1 MSEARPY
8 LVIIDGHAVA
18 HRNYHGNQ
26 RALTTSSG
34 EPTNATFGFARALMD
49 ILNSPTP
56 PQYLAVAFDQGL
68 SGRENVFPA
77 YKSQRAEME
86 ASLAFQ
92 LGRIR
97 QLVEAFNI
105 PILERE
111 GFEADDVIGS
121 IARQANA
128 QGVQVH
134 IVTGDQDLFQL
145 VNDLTTLELPD
156 RNGGSTRYDADGVFA
171 KLGVK
176 PAQVPDYKGL
186 VGDSSDNIPGV
197 RGIGEKTAVPLLQ
210 TYGTLEGIYANL
222 DALAEKLRAKL
233 IEGRESAFLS
243 RQLATIQ
250 TDLPI
255 ALDLA
260 RCVAQDYDQ
269 RRVLALF
276 RELEFNSLIRRLKPS
291 APAKPESEQLAL
303 FGGAQAPSKP
313 SAVAED
319 DPSLTPA
326 ETTFTTHLVDTPE
339 ALEALVARLKAASW
353 IAFDTETN
361 SPDANAAALVG
372 IALAVNAQDGYYV
385 PVGHIPEAAE
395 RQLPL
400 ERVVAALKPALTDPS
415 IPKIAHN
422 APFDLNVM
430 ARHGIQ
436 VQPLGYDTQLA
447 ELLLQPERRH
457 GLKDSVRLR
466 FGIRMTRIEELIG
479 KGKAQITM
487 DRVPVAQVAPYAAA
501 DAVFTYRLMEVT
513 RRDLEAANLWKL
525 YERIELPLAPII
537 AEMNAHGALIDLPYL
552 SALSAE
558 FTERLAEIERR
569 IHALAGEPFNVGSLK
584 QLNDVLFGKL
594 KLPTKG
600 LRKAQHGYS
609 LDADA
614 LETLHDQHPIIPL
627 LAEWRAL
634 EKLHSTYVLALPRQA
649 DAQGRVHTTY
659 RQIGA
664 VTGRLSSENPNLQN
678 IPIRTEEG
686 RRVRRAF
693 IAPEGWHLLSTD
705 YSQIEL
711 RILAHYSGDAALQQ
725 AFLEDRDI
733 HRATAAL
740 VSNVP
745 YDQVSKEQRYFA
757 KRVNFGLLYG
767 MGAQRLARE
776 SELSREEAERFIQN
790 YFARLPGVRRYLDES
805 KVRAK
810 TQGYLE
816 TLLGRRR
823 DFSAL
828 RDERLSAVERA
839 RIEREAINMPIQG
852 TAADIMKVATVN
864 LHRAL
869 REGGSRARLIL
880 QVHDELVLE
889 TPDDELPR
897 LVPLVRAVM
906 EGAYQLSVPLR
917 AEVNIGAN
925 WAEMEAADDWLAK
938 H

>member
-1 MSEARPY
+1 
-8 LVIIDGHAVA
+8 
-18 HRNYHGNQ
+18 
-26 RALTTSSG
+26 
-34 EPTNATFGFARALMD
+34 
-49 ILNSPTP
+49 
-56 PQYLAVAFDQGL
+56 
-68 SGRENVFPA
+68 
-77 YKSQRAEME
+77 
-86 ASLAFQ
+86 
-92 LGRIR
+92 
-97 QLVEAFNI
+97 
-105 PILERE
+105 
-111 GFEADDVIGS
+111 
-121 IARQANA
+121 
-128 QGVQVH
+128 
-134 IVTGDQDLFQL
+134 
-145 VNDLTTLELPD
+145 
-156 RNGGSTRYDADGVFA
+156 
-171 KLGVK
+171 
-176 PAQVPDYKGL
+176 
-186 VGDSSDNIPGV
+186 
-197 RGIGEKTAVPLLQ
+197 
-210 TYGTLEGIYANL
+210 
-222 DALAEKLRAKL
+222 
-233 IEGRESAFLS
+233 
-243 RQLATIQ
+243 
-250 TDLPI
+250 
-255 ALDLA
+255 
-260 RCVAQDYDQ
+260 
-269 RRVLALF
+269 
-276 RELEFNSLIRRLKPS
+276 
-291 APAKPESEQLAL
+291 
-303 FGGAQAPSKP
+303 
-313 SAVAED
+313 
-319 DPSLTPA
+319 
-326 ETTFTTHLVDTPE
+326 
-339 ALEALVARLKAASW
+339 
-353 IAFDTETN
+353 
-361 SPDANAAALVG
+361 
-372 IALAVNAQDGYYV
+372 
-385 PVGHIPEAAE
+385 
-395 RQLPL
+395 
-400 ERVVAALKPALTDPS
+400 
-415 IPKIAHN
+415 
-422 APFDLNVM
+422 
-430 ARHGIQ
+430 
-436 VQPLGYDTQLA
+436 
-447 ELLLQPERRH
+447 
-457 GLKDSVRLR
+457 
-466 FGIRMTRIEELIG
+466 
-479 KGKAQITM
+479 
-487 DRVPVAQVAPYAAA
+487 
-501 DAVFTYRLMEVT
+501 
-513 RRDLEAANLWKL
+513 
-525 YERIELPLAPII
+525 
-537 AEMNAHGALIDLPYL
+537 
-552 SALSAE
+552 
-558 FTERLAEIERR
+558 
-569 IHALAGEPFNVGSLK
+569 
-584 QLNDVLFGKL
+584 
-594 KLPTKG
+594 
-600 LRKAQHGYS
+600 
-609 LDADA
+609 
-614 LETLHDQHPIIPL
+614 

-869 REGGSRARLIL
+869 RESGSRARLIL

-897 LVPLVRAVM
+897 LVPLVRTVM
-906 EGAYQLSVPLR
+906 ESAYQLSVPLR